1 MLLPNL
7 QWNLSRW
14 CLGRGGEA
22 WMISSKAMQ
31 RTLQVSEVPKQA
43 YQRQEYSNKSLSS
56 VYKNDAK
63 MTWFTN

>member
-1 MLLPNL
+1 
-7 QWNLSRW
+7 
-14 CLGRGGEA
+14 
-22 WMISSKAMQ
+22 MISSKAMQ